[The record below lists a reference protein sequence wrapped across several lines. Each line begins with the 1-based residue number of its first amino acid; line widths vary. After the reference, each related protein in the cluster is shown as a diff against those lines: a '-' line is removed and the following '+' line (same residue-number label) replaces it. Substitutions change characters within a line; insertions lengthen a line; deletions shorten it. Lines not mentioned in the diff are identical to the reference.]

1 MTKKAP
7 KEQRMEDI
15 IEAAVTEFLAKGYEG
30 ASMQAIAAQAGL
42 TKGGLYY
49 HYKSKDEI
57 LLAANGKYF
66 EPVLEF
72 IHKAETMSCPVA
84 GLRYFVSAYL
94 QYWGSHPREMTFILL
109 SLSKILACADMWPLI
124 NTYTN
129 DMISFYERLFAKG
142 LTQGKFREHQPRSQA
157 TALFAALDGA
167 TPYLLISQQLSV
179 ESVAKDLEGTFI
191 RQLTRSKTPP
201 SISGS

>member
-15 IEAAVTEFLAKGYEG
+15 LEAAVTEFLARGYEG
-30 ASMQAIAAQAGL
+30 ASMQAIAARAGL

-72 IHKAETMSCPVA
+72 IHKAENMSCPVE
-84 GLRYFVSAYL
+84 GLRYFVSVYL
-94 QYWGSHPREMTFILL
+94 QYWASHLREMTFILL

-124 NTYTN
+124 STYSS

-142 LTQGKFREHQPRSQA
+142 LNQGKFREHLPHSQA

-167 TPYLLISQQLSV
+167 TPYLLISQQLTA
-179 ESVAKDLEGTFI
+179 EGVAKDLEDTFI
-191 RQLTRSKTPP
+191 TALLSHA
-201 SISGS
+201 